1 MAQYDFQ
8 IADYER
14 IFRKQYKIVLL
25 TIALSLVFSV
35 IFARSKPPLYRVTA
49 SVKVDRYNVMGLGT
63 ESFMYGSWDN
73 IETQT
78 SVISS
83 YTVLIRA
90 AKQLSLIDP
99 SVEEDVYPSDERVLT
114 VIEGLRGKISTTANS
129 GTNIIR
135 ISAVSGVP
143 KEARDIANAIA
154 FAYKEYSLETKKLQA
169 SKTKRFVEEQ
179 LARCMSEL
187 AETEHEMKQFE
198 ESQKIPSVSAN
209 TSRIIGSATELDK
222 QIKELDNAMAI
233 IAMEQE
239 KLRRTGA
246 SESAVK
252 SEGDPAE
259 TPEKS
264 PGKSAPVIYS
274 PAVMDSTAGVGW
286 VSQYTDND
294 PGLLQL
300 NNRLIQYQLQK
311 SDQLAYRTKDHPAIV
326 ETEKKIKET
335 VEQIIGVYN
344 NKRVDLE
351 LKKKKLLQER
361 DVVEGEML
369 RLPSNELEY
378 ARLVRKL
385 KIKEELS
392 AMLTTKLEE
401 ARIAEAGAVDD
412 VSILSLALLPGQ
424 PFNKNLM
431 QIASI
436 GMLLGLL
443 FGIIFAII
451 REMFDTSIGTIEDV
465 ERTLK
470 LTVLAVIPHIHIDEQ
485 RMRNEKAEKSHAHL
499 RQYLVTHFI
508 PKDPTAE
515 AYRIMR
521 TNIEYLSFDRSV
533 KTILLTSATMQEGK
547 STTIANLSVAF
558 AQQGK
563 KVLLLEC
570 NLRRPSMQ
578 RIFGTIPGPGTSD
591 ILVNKIDWREC
602 VRSITDLAL
611 GHFSM
616 EEILAMPGLDNFH
629 IITYGHRPPNP
640 TELISSQRMNTLLGE
655 LRQEFDIILVDAPP
669 LLPVADSMVLSTKV
683 DGVIMVYM
691 VGKAPRNSL
700 RLAKER
706 LEAVQARILG
716 LVLNDIRPETT
727 GLTYQSYYMYA
738 YSPGK
743 EKQKKKRRPLHLFR
757 AA

>member
-1 MAQYDFQ
+1 
-8 IADYER
+8 
-14 IFRKQYKIVLL
+14 
-25 TIALSLVFSV
+25 
-35 IFARSKPPLYRVTA
+35 
-49 SVKVDRYNVMGLGT
+49 
-63 ESFMYGSWDN
+63 
-73 IETQT
+73 
-78 SVISS
+78 
-83 YTVLIRA
+83 
-90 AKQLSLIDP
+90 
-99 SVEEDVYPSDERVLT
+99 
-114 VIEGLRGKISTTANS
+114 
-129 GTNIIR
+129 
-135 ISAVSGVP
+135 
-143 KEARDIANAIA
+143 
-154 FAYKEYSLETKKLQA
+154 
-169 SKTKRFVEEQ
+169 
-179 LARCMSEL
+179 
-187 AETEHEMKQFE
+187 
-198 ESQKIPSVSAN
+198 
-209 TSRIIGSATELDK
+209 
-222 QIKELDNAMAI
+222 
-233 IAMEQE
+233 
-239 KLRRTGA
+239 
-246 SESAVK
+246 
-252 SEGDPAE
+252 
-259 TPEKS
+259 
-264 PGKSAPVIYS
+264 
-274 PAVMDSTAGVGW
+274 
-286 VSQYTDND
+286 
-294 PGLLQL
+294 
-300 NNRLIQYQLQK
+300 
-311 SDQLAYRTKDHPAIV
+311 
-326 ETEKKIKET
+326 
-335 VEQIIGVYN
+335 
-344 NKRVDLE
+344 
-351 LKKKKLLQER
+351 
-361 DVVEGEML
+361 
-369 RLPSNELEY
+369 
-378 ARLVRKL
+378 
-385 KIKEELS
+385 
-392 AMLTTKLEE
+392 MLTTKLEE

-424 PFNKNLM
+424 PFNKNIL
-431 QIASI
+431 QISSVGI
-436 GMLLGLL
+436 LLGLL
-443 FGIIFAII
+443 FGIIFAIV

-470 LTVLAVIPHIHIDEQ
+470 LSVLAVIPHIHVDEQ
-485 RMRNEKAEKSHAHL
+485 RMRTEKADKAHAHL

-515 AYRIMR
+515 AYRILR
-521 TNIEYLSFDRSV
+521 TNIEYISFDRSV

-547 STTIANLSVAF
+547 STTIANLAVAF

-591 ILVNKIDWREC
+591 ILIQKIDWREC

-655 LRQEFDIILVDAPP
+655 LREEFDIILVDAPP

-738 YSPGK
+738 YSPTK
-743 EKQKKKRRPLHLFR
+743 EKTKKKRHMKLFR

>member
-14 IFRKQYKIVLL
+14 IFRKQYKIVVL
-25 TIALSLVFSV
+25 TVVLSLIFSV
-35 IFARSKPPLYRVTA
+35 IFARTKPPLYRVFS

-63 ESFMYGSWDN
+63 EAFVYGSWDN

-78 SVISS
+78 NVISS
-83 YTVLIRA
+83 FTVLIRT
-90 AKQLSLIDP
+90 AKKLALIADTVP
-99 SVEEDVYPSDERVLT
+99 DDVYPSDDRIMA
-114 VIEGLRGKISTTANS
+114 VIEGLRGKIGTSANS

-135 ISAVSGVP
+135 ISAISGIP
-143 KEARDIANAIA
+143 KEARDVANAVA

-169 SKTKRFVEEQ
+169 FKTKRFVEEQ
-179 LARCMSEL
+179 LSRCMGEL
-187 AETEHEMKQFE
+187 AEIEHEVKRFE
-198 ESQKIPSVSAN
+198 EGQKIPSVSAN
-209 TSRIIGSATELDK
+209 TSRIIADAADLDK
-222 QIKELDNAMAI
+222 QIKELDDAI
-233 IAMEQE
+233 ETVTMEQA
-239 KLRRTGA
+239 KLRRPDAGEAAPGGGKTA
-246 SESAVK
+246 MDSLAR
-252 SEGDPAE
+252 
-259 TPEKS
+259 
-264 PGKSAPVIYS
+264 PGKQADTTPS
-274 PAVMDSTAGVGW
+274 MGW
-286 VSQYTDND
+286 VSRFTDQD
-294 PGLLQL
+294 PGLAEL
-300 NNRLIQYQLQK
+300 NNRLIQYQLQLN
-311 SDQLAYRTKDHPAIV
+311 DQLAYRTKGHPAIV

-335 VEQIIGVYN
+335 IDQIVSVYDR
-344 NKRVDLE
+344 KLSDLG
-351 LKKKKLLQER
+351 LRKKKLQKER
-361 DVVEGEML
+361 QNIDQEML
-369 RLPSNELEY
+369 QLPANELEY
-378 ARLVRKL
+378 ARLVRKM
-385 KIKEELS
+385 KVKEELS
-392 AMLTTKLEE
+392 SMLTQKLEE

-412 VSILSLALLPGQ
+412 VSILSLALLPTQ
-424 PFNKNLM
+424 PFNKNLF
-431 QIASI
+431 QIASVGI
-436 GMLLGLL
+436 LLGLL
-443 FGIIFAII
+443 FGIIFAIV

-470 LTVLAVIPHIHIDEQ
+470 LTVLAVIPHIHVDEQ
-485 RMRNEKAEKSHAHL
+485 RMRTEKADKSHAHL

-515 AYRIMR
+515 AYRILR

-533 KTILLTSATMQEGK
+533 KTVLLTSATMQEGK
-547 STTIANLSVAF
+547 STTISNLAVAF

-591 ILVNKIDWREC
+591 ILIQKIDWREC
-602 VRSITDLAL
+602 VRSVTDLAL

-738 YSPGK
+738 YSPTK
-743 EKQKKKRRPLHLFR
+743 EKQKKKRHLKLFR

>member
-14 IFRKQYKIVLL
+14 IFRKQYKIVVL
-25 TIALSLVFSV
+25 TIILSLVFSF
-35 IFARSKPPLYRVTA
+35 IFAKTKPPLYRVAA

-63 ESFMYGSWDN
+63 ESFLYGTWDN

-78 SVISS
+78 NVISS
-83 YTVLIRA
+83 FPVLIRA
-90 AKQLSLIDP
+90 AKRLSLIAD
-99 SVEEDVYPSDERVLT
+99 SVADDEYPDDERVLS

-129 GTNIIR
+129 GTNIIC
-135 ISAVSGVP
+135 ISAVSGIP
-143 KEARDIANAIA
+143 KEARDIANAVA
-154 FAYKEYSLETKKLQA
+154 FAYKEYSLDTKKLQA
-169 SKTKRFVEEQ
+169 SKTKQFVEEQ
-179 LARCMSEL
+179 LGRCMSEL
-187 AETEHEMKQFE
+187 STTEHEVKRFE
-198 ESQKIPSVSAN
+198 ESQKIPSIDAN
-209 TSRIIGSATELDK
+209 TSRIITQAAELDK
-222 QIKELDNAMAI
+222 KLKELEDAVAT
-233 IAMEQE
+233 IAMEQA
-239 KLRRTGA
+239 KLVRSVSGKA
-246 SESAVK
+246 EPVSDGKKGVVK
-252 SEGDPAE
+252 S
-259 TPEKS
+259 
-264 PGKSAPVIYS
+264 
-274 PAVMDSTAGVGW
+274 DSTIRIAGMVDTVTAIGW
-286 VSQYTDND
+286 VSQFTDAD
-294 PGLLQL
+294 PGLMQL
-300 NNRLIQYQLQK
+300 NNRLIQYQMQLN
-311 SDQLAYRTKDHPAIV
+311 DQLAYRTKGHPAIM
-326 ETEKKIKET
+326 ETEKRIKET
-335 VEQIIGVYN
+335 TEQIVSVYDD
-344 NKRVDLE
+344 KLVDLAK
-351 LKKKKLLQER
+351 KKKKLLHER
-361 DVVEGEML
+361 GSIEKEML
-369 RLPSNELEY
+369 QLPSNELEY

-385 KIKEELS
+385 KVKEELAS
-392 AMLTTKLEE
+392 MLIKKLEE
-401 ARIAEAGAVDD
+401 SRIAEAGAVDD
-412 VSILSLALLPGQ
+412 VSILSLALLPGK
-424 PFNKNLM
+424 PFNKNLF
-431 QIASI
+431 QIASV
-436 GMLLGLL
+436 GVLLGLL

-485 RMRNEKAEKSHAHL
+485 RMRLEKADKSHAHL

-515 AYRIMR
+515 AYRILR
-521 TNIEYLSFDRSV
+521 TNLEYLSFDRSV

-547 STTIANLSVAF
+547 STTIANLAVAF

-578 RIFGTIPGPGTSD
+578 KIFGTIQGPGTSD
-591 ILVNKIDWREC
+591 ILIQKIDWREC

-640 TELISSQRMNTLLGE
+640 TELISSKRMNTFLHE
-655 LRQEFDIILVDAPP
+655 LQQEFDMILVDAPP

-738 YSPGK
+738 YSPSK
-743 EKQKKKRRPLHLFR
+743 EKKKKKRRHLRLFK

>member
-25 TIALSLVFSV
+25 TIVLSLIFAV
-35 IFARSKPPLYRVTA
+35 IFAKTKPPLYRAAA

-63 ESFMYGSWDN
+63 EAFVYGSWDN

-83 YTVLIRA
+83 FTVLIRA
-90 AKQLSLIDP
+90 AKRLSLVDD
-99 SVEEDVYPSDERVLT
+99 SVADSEYPTDEHVLT
-114 VIEGLRGKISTTANS
+114 AIEGLRGKISTTANS

-135 ISAVSGVP
+135 ISATSGVP
-143 KEARDIANAIA
+143 REARDIANAIA

-169 SKTKRFVEEQ
+169 SKTKRFIEDQ
-179 LARCMSEL
+179 LARCMGEL
-187 AETEHEMKQFE
+187 AETENQIKRFE

-209 TSRIIGSATELDK
+209 TSRIIADAADLDK
-222 QIKELDNAMAI
+222 RIKELDDAMMI
-233 IAMEQE
+233 ITMEQAKLKRSGAGDSAPEAE
-239 KLRRTGA
+239 KKTDPRDNA
-246 SESAVK
+246 SVV
-252 SEGDPAE
+252 
-259 TPEKS
+259 
-264 PGKSAPVIYS
+264 SAPV
-274 PAVMDSTAGVGW
+274 PLDSGAGLGW
-286 VSQYTDND
+286 VSQFTDND
-294 PGLLQL
+294 PGLSQL
-300 NNRLIQYQLQK
+300 NNRLIQYQLQQ
-311 SDQLAYRTKDHPAIV
+311 SDQLAYRTKDHPAMV
-326 ETEKKIKET
+326 ETEKKIRET
-335 VEQIIGVYN
+335 IDQIVGVYD
-344 NKRVDLE
+344 NKLVDIE
-351 LKKKKLLQER
+351 QKRKKLNRER
-361 DVVEGEML
+361 DGIEREML
-369 RLPSNELEY
+369 QLPSNELEY

-392 AMLTTKLEE
+392 GMLTTKLEE
-401 ARIAEAGAVDD
+401 ARIAEAGVVDD
-412 VSILSLALLPGQ
+412 VSILSLALMPGQ
-424 PFNKNLM
+424 PFNKNLF

-443 FGIIFAII
+443 FGIIFAIV

-485 RMRNEKAEKSHAHL
+485 RMRTEKAEKSHAHL

-515 AYRIMR
+515 AYRILR

-547 STTIANLSVAF
+547 STTIANLAVAF

-591 ILVNKIDWREC
+591 ILVQKIDWREC

-738 YSPGK
+738 YSPTK
-743 EKQKKKRRPLHLFR
+743 EKQKKKRRHLRLFR

>member
-1 MAQYDFQ
+1 MPQYDFQ

-14 IFRKQYKIVLL
+14 IFRKQYKIVVL
-25 TIALSLVFSV
+25 TVVLSLIFSI
-35 IFARSKPPLYRVTA
+35 IFARTKQPLYRAAA

-63 ESFMYGSWDN
+63 EAFVYGSWDN

-83 YTVLIRA
+83 FTVLIRA
-90 AKQLSLIDP
+90 AKRLSLIADTVP
-99 SVEEDVYPSDERVLT
+99 DDVYPSDERVMA
-114 VIEGLRGKISTTANS
+114 IIAGLGGKISTVANS

-135 ISAVSGVP
+135 ISAVSGIP
-143 KEARDIANAIA
+143 REARDIANAVA
-154 FAYKEYSLETKKLQA
+154 FAYKEYSFETKKLQA
-169 SKTKRFVEEQ
+169 FKTKRFIEEQ
-179 LARCMSEL
+179 LSRCMNEL
-187 AETEHEMKQFE
+187 SGTEHEVKRFE
-198 ESQKIPSVSAN
+198 EGQKIPSVSAN
-209 TSRIIGSATELDK
+209 TSRIISDAAELDK
-222 QIKELDNAMAI
+222 KVKELDNAMAI
-233 IAMEQE
+233 ISMEQA
-239 KLRRTGA
+239 KLRRSGATEPVANDGNKPVAQAVDSASPTGRMA
-246 SESAVK
+246 
-252 SEGDPAE
+252 
-259 TPEKS
+259 
-264 PGKSAPVIYS
+264 
-274 PAVMDSTAGVGW
+274 DSIAGMGW
-286 VSQYTDND
+286 ISQYTDND
-294 PGLLQL
+294 PGLAEL
-300 NNRLIQYQLQK
+300 NNRLIQYQLQL
-311 SDQLAYRTKDHPAIV
+311 SDQLAYRTKGHPAIV
-326 ETEKKIKET
+326 ETEKKINET
-335 VEQIIGVYN
+335 IDQIVGVYD
-344 NKRVDLE
+344 NKLIDLD
-351 LKKKKLLQER
+351 LKKKKVLKER
-361 DVVEGEML
+361 DATEREML
-369 RLPSNELEY
+369 QLPSNELEY
-378 ARLVRKL
+378 ARLVRRMKV
-385 KIKEELS
+385 KEDVS
-392 AMLTTKLEE
+392 SMLTTKLEE
-401 ARIAEAGAVDD
+401 SRIAEAGAVDD
-412 VSILSLALLPGQ
+412 VSILSLALIPGQ
-424 PFNKNLM
+424 PFNKNLL
-431 QIASI
+431 QISSVGI
-436 GMLLGLL
+436 LLGLL
-443 FGIIFAII
+443 FGIIFAIV

-470 LTVLAVIPHIHIDEQ
+470 LSVLAVIPHIHVDEQ
-485 RMRNEKAEKSHAHL
+485 RMRTEKADKAHAHL

-515 AYRIMR
+515 AYRILR
-521 TNIEYLSFDRSV
+521 TNIEYLSFDKSV

-547 STTIANLSVAF
+547 STTIANLAVAF

-591 ILVNKIDWREC
+591 ILIQKIDWREC

-640 TELISSQRMNTLLGE
+640 TELLSSQRMTTLLSE
-655 LRQEFDIILVDAPP
+655 LREEFDIILVDAPP

-738 YSPGK
+738 YSPTK
-743 EKQKKKRRPLHLFR
+743 EKIKKKRHLKLFR

>member
-1 MAQYDFQ
+1 MPQYDFQ

-14 IFRKQYKIVLL
+14 IFRKQYKLVLL
-25 TIALSLVFSV
+25 TVVLSLIFSV
-35 IFARSKPPLYRVTA
+35 IFARTKQPVYRASA

-63 ESFMYGSWDN
+63 EAFVYGSWDN

-83 YTVLIRA
+83 FTVLIRA
-90 AKQLSLIDP
+90 AKRLSLISDTVP
-99 SVEEDVYPSDERVLT
+99 DDVHPSDER
-114 VIEGLRGKISTTANS
+114 IMAIIAGLGGKISTTANS

-135 ISAVSGVP
+135 ISAVSSIP
-143 KEARDIANAIA
+143 KEARDIANAVA
-154 FAYKEYSLETKKLQA
+154 FAYKEYSFDTKKLQA
-169 SKTKRFVEEQ
+169 FKTKHFIEEQ
-179 LARCMSEL
+179 LSRCMNEL
-187 AETEHEMKQFE
+187 SETEHEVKRFE
-198 ESQKIPSVSAN
+198 EGQKIPSVSAN
-209 TSRIIGSATELDK
+209 TSRIISDAAELDK
-222 QIKELDNAMAI
+222 QVKALDNTMAI
-233 IAMEQE
+233 ISMEQA
-239 KLRRTGA
+239 KLRRSGTTESVANDRKKPVARAVDSASLTGRMA
-246 SESAVK
+246 
-252 SEGDPAE
+252 
-259 TPEKS
+259 
-264 PGKSAPVIYS
+264 
-274 PAVMDSTAGVGW
+274 DSMAGMGW
-286 VSQYTDND
+286 ISQYTDND
-294 PGLLQL
+294 PGLAEL
-300 NNRLIQYQLQK
+300 NNRLIQYQLQL
-311 SDQLAYRTKDHPAIV
+311 SDQLAYRTKGHPAIM

-335 VEQIIGVYN
+335 VDQIVSVYN
-344 NKRVDLE
+344 NKLADLE
-351 LKKKKLLQER
+351 LKKKKVLKER
-361 DVVEGEML
+361 DATEREML
-369 RLPSNELEY
+369 QLPSNELEY
-378 ARLVRKL
+378 ARLIRKM
-385 KIKEELS
+385 KIKEGVS
-392 AMLTTKLEE
+392 SMLTTKLEE

-412 VSILSLALLPGQ
+412 VSILSLALIPSQ
-424 PFNKNLM
+424 PFNKNLL
-431 QIASI
+431 QISSVGI
-436 GMLLGLL
+436 LLGLL
-443 FGIIFAII
+443 FGIIFAIV

-470 LTVLAVIPHIHIDEQ
+470 LSVLAVIPHIHVDEQ
-485 RMRNEKAEKSHAHL
+485 RMRNEKADKAHAHL

-515 AYRIMR
+515 AYRILR

-547 STTIANLSVAF
+547 STTIANLAVAF

-591 ILVNKIDWREC
+591 ILIQKIDWHEC

-616 EEILAMPGLDNFH
+616 EEILTMPGLDNFH

-655 LRQEFDIILVDAPP
+655 LREEFDIILVDAPP

-683 DGVIMVYM
+683 DDVIMVYM

-738 YSPGK
+738 YSPTK
-743 EKQKKKRRPLHLFR
+743 EKTKKKRHLKLFR